1 LEELTPMD
9 LNHQPM
15 KKILF
20 LLFVFSFQFTQAQQN
35 TIIIIADDLGS
46 DYLGYYFN
54 VGDTAPT
61 PSIRSLLAQGVQFNN
76 AWANPVCSP
85 TRAALFTGR
94 YGFRTG
100 VGEVITNA
108 STPQLDTAERSVA
121 RLLRDFAPVKYE
133 TANVGKWHLHLPTPI
148 PQRIF
153 PNYMGYDLYSGN
165 FNGAIGDYFNW
176 PRIKNGV
183 VDTVTNYASTQTV
196 DDAINWLDTLST
208 SNPFFLWVAF
218 NAPHS
223 PFHLPPANLHSY
235 SNLPGTQ
242 AHINANPKE
251 YFKAMVEAMDTE
263 IGRLLQYL
271 DVNNLRDSTNIIF
284 IGDNGE
290 ERSIAQIVD
299 STHAKGT
306 VYEPGIRVPMII
318 SGPSVVNPGRQ
329 SDALVSTPDLF
340 ATILDLSGFSN
351 WMNFIPAAKLPVDSK
366 SLYPIIRND
375 TSDVRDWI
383 FTEQFRVNTV
393 PTDAKAMKTKTHK
406 LMKFDSGSTRF
417 YDLTTDSLEQN
428 NLYNQPLTSIQLQQY
443 NYLCNELN
451 ALLNLSTCTTITS
464 IQEVKEEFSSPQVF
478 PNPMS
483 NMLTVRWDGNEM
495 ESLVLVDAIGRVMME
510 GEPGDWDVSL
520 LKAGVYFLQPT
531 HLRRFFSV
539 KVIKLD

>member
-1 LEELTPMD
+1 
-9 LNHQPM
+9 M

-20 LLFVFSFQFTQAQQN
+20 LLFAFTIQFAQAQKN
-35 TIIIIADDLGS
+35 TIIIIADDLGT
-46 DYLGYYFN
+46 DYLGYYPN

-61 PSIRSLLAQGVQFNN
+61 PSIRSLLSQGVQFNN

-100 VGEVITNA
+100 VGDVIANS

-121 RLLRDFAPVKYE
+121 RLLRDFSPVPYE

-148 PQRIF
+148 VQRTF

-165 FNGAIGDYFNW
+165 FNGAITDYFNW
-176 PRIKNGV
+176 NRIKNGV
-183 VDTVTNYASTQTV
+183 LDTVTNYATTQTV

-235 SNLPGTQ
+235 TNLSGTQ

-263 IGRLLQYL
+263 IGRLFQYL
-271 DVNNLRDSTNIIF
+271 DAHNLRDSTNIIF

-299 STHAKGT
+299 STHAKGS
-306 VYEPGIRVPMII
+306 VYEPGVRVPMII

-329 SDALVSTPDLF
+329 SDALVSTLDLF

-351 WMNFIPAAKLPVDSK
+351 WINFIPAAKLPVDSK

-375 TSDVRDWI
+375 TTDVRDWI
-383 FTEQFRVNTV
+383 FTEQFDVITK
-393 PTDAKAMKTKTHK
+393 PSDAKAMKTKSHK
-406 LMKFDSGSTRF
+406 LMKFDSGNTRF

-428 NLYNQPLTSIQLQQY
+428 NLFNQSLTSIQLQQY

-451 ALLNLSTCTTITS
+451 ALLNQSTCTVLQS
-464 IQEVKEEFSSPQVF
+464 IPDGNDNPKNLIIY
-478 PNPMS
+478 PNPFSDLVNIHWLNHENNLLDLRDMLGRSIKVVYSGVWDLSCLKSGLYFLYSS
-483 NMLTVRWDGNEM
+483 NDQSEKV
-495 ESLVLVDAIGRVMME
+495 VK
-510 GEPGDWDVSL
+510 L
-520 LKAGVYFLQPT
+520 LKV
-531 HLRRFFSV
+531 
-539 KVIKLD
+539 D

>member
-1 LEELTPMD
+1 
-9 LNHQPM
+9 M
-15 KKILF
+15 KKILI
-20 LLFVFSFQFTQAQQN
+20 LLFVFSFQLTQAQQN
-35 TIIIIADDLGS
+35 IIIIIADDLGT
-46 DYLGYYFN
+46 DYLGYYPN

-61 PSIRSLLAQGVQFNN
+61 PSIRSLLSQGVQFNN

-100 VGEVITNA
+100 VGEVITNTT
-108 STPQLDTAERSVA
+108 TPQLDTAERSVA
-121 RLLRDFAPVKYE
+121 RLLRDFSPVPYE

-148 PQRIF
+148 VQRSF

-183 VDTVTNYASTQTV
+183 VDTVTNYATTQTV
-196 DDAINWLDTLST
+196 DDAINWLDTLTT

-223 PFHLPPANLHSY
+223 PFHLPPTNLHSFT
-235 SNLPGTQ
+235 NLPGTP

-263 IGRLLQYL
+263 MGRLFQYL
-271 DVNNLRDSTNIIF
+271 DANNLRDSTNIIF

-290 ERSIAQIVD
+290 ERSIAQIID

-306 VYEPGIRVPMII
+306 VFEPGIRVPMII

-351 WMNFIPAAKLPVDSK
+351 WMNFIPSATLPVDSK

-375 TSDVRDWI
+375 TTDVRDWI
-383 FTEQFRVNTV
+383 FSEQFRVSTV

-406 LMKFDSGSTRF
+406 LMKFDSGATRF
-417 YDLTTDSLEQN
+417 YDLATDPLEQN
-428 NLYNQPLTSIQLQQY
+428 NLFNQTLTSIQLQQY

-451 ALLNLSTCTTITS
+451 ALLNLSTCNQVTQLVESENVT
-464 IQEVKEEFSSPQVF
+464 FSPVLF
-478 PNPMS
+478 PNPMDQL
-483 NMLTVRWDGNEM
+483 LTVRWEGNETK
-495 ESLVLVDAIGRVMME
+495 SLVLLDVFGRIVMN
-510 GEPGDWDVSL
+510 GVAGVWNVSC
-520 LKAGVYFLQPT
+520 LKPGVYFL
-531 HLRRFFSV
+531 RNENFSTLTSL
-539 KVIKLD
+539 KVIKLE

>member
-1 LEELTPMD
+1 
-9 LNHQPM
+9 M
-15 KKILF
+15 KKYLF
-20 LLFVFSFQFTQAQQN
+20 LLFIFSFHFTKAQKN
-35 TIIIIADDLGS
+35 IIIIIADDLGT
-46 DYLGYYFN
+46 DYLGYYPNF
-54 VGDTAPT
+54 VDTAPT
-61 PSIRSLLAQGVQFNN
+61 PSIRSLLSQGVQFNN

-108 STPQLDTAERSVA
+108 SSPQLDTAERSVA
-121 RLLRDFAPVKYE
+121 RLLRDFSPVQYE
-133 TANVGKWHLHLPTPI
+133 TANVGKWHLHTATPI
-148 PQRIF
+148 AQRSF

-176 PRIKNGV
+176 TRIKNGV
-183 VDTVTNYASTQTV
+183 VDTVANYATTQV
-196 DDAINWLDTLST
+196 IDDAINWLDTLST

-223 PFHLPPANLHSY
+223 PFHLPPSNLHSY
-235 SNLPGTQ
+235 VNLSGTH

-251 YFKAMVEAMDTE
+251 YFKAMVEAMDSE
-263 IGRLLQYL
+263 MGRLFQYL
-271 DVNNLRDSTNIIF
+271 DANNLRDSTNIVF

-290 ERSIAQIVD
+290 ERSIAQILD
-299 STHAKGT
+299 STHAKAS

-318 SGPSVVNPGRQ
+318 SGPSVVNPGRE

-351 WMNFIPAAKLPVDSK
+351 WINFIPAAKLPIDSK

-375 TSDVRDWI
+375 TTDVRDWI
-383 FTEQFRVNTV
+383 FSEQFRVNTG
-393 PTDAKAMKTKTHK
+393 PSDAKTMKTKTHK
-406 LMKFDSGSTRF
+406 LMKFDSGATRF

-428 NLYNQPLTSIQLQQY
+428 NLFNQTLTSIQLQQY

-451 ALLNLSTCTTITS
+451 ALLNLSTCTAVTS
-464 IQEVKEEFSSPQVF
+464 IEDIEEEFSVPFVF

-483 NMLTVRWDGNEM
+483 HLLTVRWEENET
-495 ESLVLVDAIGRVMME
+495 ETLDLVDVFGRVLIE
-510 GEPGDWDVSL
+510 GVAGDWNVSF
-520 LKAGVYFLQPT
+520 LKPGVYFLQPA
-531 HLRRFFSV
+531 HSRSFSSV